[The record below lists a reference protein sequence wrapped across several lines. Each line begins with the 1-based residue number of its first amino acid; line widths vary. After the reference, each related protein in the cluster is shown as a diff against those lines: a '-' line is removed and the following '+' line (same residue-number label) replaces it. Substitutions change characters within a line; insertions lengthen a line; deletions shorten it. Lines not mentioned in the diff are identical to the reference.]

1 MIIIEIEQNT
11 KEWLDLRKNHI
22 GASDCGILMG
32 VSKWKV
38 PDGRIKTPRILWE
51 EKLGFFED
59 TTDNW
64 ATRYGKAM
72 EDPMRKEYEKMI
84 GQEAPARTIKKSLD
98 SYLIASLDGLTND
111 HKRAVEIKN
120 TNREYHDMAKSG
132 VVPPVYYP
140 QLQQQLD
147 VSGLPSIDY
156 LSCHKGDIVLLTVK
170 PDKEYLKK
178 LDKARSAFWDCVLN
192 LKDPELTDADYR
204 KQDNKWIDKA
214 NELFDIQ
221 EQLKILKKQEKEIKE
236 ELKDE
241 SDGVN
246 SIGGDYRFAWH
257 IRKGN
262 VNYNAIPE
270 LIDVNLENYRNKP
283 SEVWRLNKVK

>member
-11 KEWLDLRKNHI
+11 DAWLELRKNHI

-38 PDGRIKTPRILWE
+38 PDGRVKTPRILWE
-51 EKLGFFED
+51 EKLGLFVD
-59 TTDNW
+59 KTDNW
-64 ATRYGKAM
+64 ATRHGKMM

-84 GQEAPARTIKKSLD
+84 GQEAPARTIKKSPD

-111 HKRAVEIKN
+111 RKRAVEIKN
-120 TNREYHDMAKSG
+120 TNREYHEMAKNG

-147 VSGLPSIDY
+147 VSGLDSIDY
-156 LSCHKGDIVLLTVK
+156 LSCHKGDMILIQVK

-178 LDKARSAFWDCVLN
+178 LDKARSDFWNCVLN
-192 LKDPELTDADYR
+192 LKDPELTEDDYKKR
-204 KQDNKWIDKA
+204 DNIWIDKA

-221 EQLKILKKQEKEIKE
+221 EQLKILKKQEQDIKE
-236 ELKDE
+236 ELKQKSE
-241 SDGVN
+241 GVN
-246 SIGGDYRFAWH
+246 SIGGDYRFACY

-262 VNYNAIPE
+262 VNYKSVPE
-270 LIDVNLENYRNKP
+270 LIDVDLEMYRSKP